1 LTGIEK
7 KLFDWLEKNILVLA
21 FLFVTVAGI
30 AIRYSFRELVSNDA
44 YWCLI
49 PWYNT
54 IKENGGFAA
63 LGTQVGDY
71 NMLYQFIIAIFTY
84 LPIEPLSAYKLLS
97 SIFDFLLAGVMGYF
111 VYGISDGAE
120 RRIMALLAYSAV
132 VMSPLVFLNSSYWGQ
147 CDAIFT
153 FFCIA
158 SLCELTRDKYKASFI
173 LYGVAFAFKFQ
184 AVFLLPFY
192 LFIYVAKKTF
202 SAIYFLAIPLMMVV
216 LSIPGFIAGRSVIEV
231 FTIYMNQTGTY
242 RKISLNYPSFW
253 NIFCNP
259 NLDALYLNLKR
270 PAMAMTVVILALIM
284 IFWLVNK
291 VNFDRKNMIFA
302 AFILTYTCVLFLPA
316 MHERYGYLYEILA
329 LLILFINKRTWPL
342 VLVLYILSFVTYGS
356 YLFPLTSD
364 TWTIDMSILSV
375 ANVVVYSTYLVV
387 LNKEMLRRK

>member
-1 LTGIEK
+1 
-7 KLFDWLEKNILVLA
+7 
-21 FLFVTVAGI
+21 VTVAGA

-54 IKENGGFAA
+54 IKQGGGFAA

-97 SIFDFLLAGVMGYF
+97 SIFDFLLAGAMGCF
-111 VYGISDGAE
+111 VYGLSDEPE
-120 RRIMALLAYSAV
+120 RKLMALLAYSAV

-158 SLCELTRDKYKASFI
+158 SLLEFTKDRYKASFI
-173 LYGVAFAFKFQ
+173 LYGVAFAFKLQ

-202 SAIYFLAIPLMMVV
+202 SVIHFLAIPVMMVI
-216 LSIPGFIAGRSVIEV
+216 LSIPGIIAGRSVLEV

-259 NLDALYLNLKR
+259 DLDALYLNLKR
-270 PAMAMTVVILALIM
+270 PAMAVTVVILALM
-284 IFWLVNK
+284 MVFWLVKK
-291 VNFDRKNMIFA
+291 VDFGKENMIYA
-302 AFILTYTCVLFLPA
+302 AFLLTYTCVLFLPA

-329 LLILFINKRTWPL
+329 ILIIFVNKRTWPL
-342 VLVLYILSFVTYGS
+342 ALVLYMLSFVTYGS

-364 TWTIDMSILSV
+364 TWTIDMSVLSV
-375 ANVVVYSTYLVV
+375 ANLVVYSIYLVV
-387 LNKEMLRRK
+387 LTREMIADERR